1 MMRSH
6 DTSPESSPPP
16 PQHRTTQPAQE
27 DTSQN
32 MTAAVAIAPLTK
44 GPSPPPAAL
53 RFLRYVDASPTPFHA
68 TAVSARM
75 LQEAGFERLRESEP
89 WEGKVKKGGRYFF
102 TRNQSA
108 LVAFAVGHQFRP
120 GNGVHLVG
128 AHTDSPNFHIKPV
141 SSKKR
146 EGYLQCSVETYG
158 GGLWSTWFDR
168 DLSLAGRVIVADS
181 KSNKSFSSQLVHIR
195 RPILR
200 IPTLAIHLNRTA
212 NDAFKFNQEDNMVP
226 ILGLEAA
233 KALNKP
239 VDSDSTAEN
248 DAAADPKDSAVG
260 SPTMQSKHHP
270 ALLDLIANELSV
282 PVEAIQDFE
291 LSLYDVQP
299 AAIGGLN
306 NEFIHSPRL
315 DNQMSC
321 FCATEALINSLSPSK
336 GEKAE
341 PLESSSSIRAIAL
354 FDNEE
359 VGSVS
364 THGAESNM
372 LASTVRRLASM
383 PITGI
388 QTEESEWRDATA
400 YERAIAKS
408 FLISSDMAHGFHPNY
423 SSFYEDQHRPRIN
436 GGVVIKTNAK
446 QRYASTAPT
455 TFLLRR
461 LAKLADVPL
470 QEFEVRNDMPCGST
484 IGPMMSKTGIRTVDL
499 GNPQLSMHSIRETC
513 GSGDVELKIRL
524 FESFFNRFEEV
535 DGELTID

>member
-1 MMRSH
+1 
-6 DTSPESSPPP
+6 
-16 PQHRTTQPAQE
+16 
-27 DTSQN
+27 

-75 LQEAGFERLRESEP
+75 LQDAGFERLRESEP

-108 LVAFAVGHQFRP
+108 LVAFAVGHKFRP

-141 SSKKR
+141 STKKK

-181 KSNKSFSSQLVHIR
+181 KSNKSFSSQLIHIR

-233 KALNKP
+233 KTLNKP
-239 VDSDSTAEN
+239 VSSDSAAET
-248 DAAADPKDSAVG
+248 DPSAAEVHESAVG

-270 ALLDLIANELSV
+270 AFLELIANELSV

-321 FCATEALINSLSPSK
+321 FCATEALINSLSPSSTDSK
-336 GEKAE
+336 TTSTDE
-341 PLESSSSIRAIAL
+341 PLSLSSSIRAIAL

-383 PITGI
+383 PIEGI
-388 QTEESEWRDATA
+388 EIQESEWRSATA
-400 YERAIAKS
+400 FERAIAKS

-423 SSFYEDQHRPRIN
+423 SSSYEDNHRPRIN
-436 GGVVIKTNAK
+436 GGPVIKTNAK

-524 FESFFNRFEEV
+524 FESFFNRFEGV
-535 DGELTID
+535 DGELTVD